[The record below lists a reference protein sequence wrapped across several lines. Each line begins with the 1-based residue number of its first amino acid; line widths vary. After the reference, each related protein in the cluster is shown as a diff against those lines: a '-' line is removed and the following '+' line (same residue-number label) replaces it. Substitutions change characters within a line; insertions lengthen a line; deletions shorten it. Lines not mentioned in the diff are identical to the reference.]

1 MKIKSSLLLFV
12 SLASLAAAQ
21 TSAPAKAPMAI
32 MQNSAVFD
40 ANDLKA
46 EERPN
51 GQRRAVFDNPTV
63 TLGRFECHVTT
74 LGVGQNSG
82 PAHAHPAVE
91 EATFVKEGTVEISIN
106 NDPKRTVGPGSVIY
120 FASKDLVALRN
131 VGSTSA
137 TYVVFSIRVTP
148 PVTN

>member
-1 MKIKSSLLLFV
+1 MKIPSCLLALV
-12 SLASLAAAQ
+12 SLASVAAAQ
-21 TSAPAKAPMAI
+21 TPAPAAAPAMK
-32 MQNSAVFD
+32 MKNSAIFD
-40 ANDLKA
+40 ASDLKA

-51 GQRRAVFDNPTV
+51 GQRRGVFDNPTE
-63 TLGRFECHVTT
+63 TLTRFECHVTT

-91 EATFVKEGTVEISIN
+91 EATFVKEGTVEITVN

-131 VGSTSA
+131 AGSTPA
-137 TYVVFSIRVTP
+137 TYVVFTIRVAP
-148 PVTN
+148 EN

>member
-1 MKIKSSLLLFV
+1 MKIPSCLFALI
-12 SLASLAAAQ
+12 SFASVAAAQ
-21 TSAPAKAPMAI
+21 TPVPDKAPATK

-40 ANDLKA
+40 AAELKA

-63 TLGRFECHVTT
+63 SLSRFECHVTT

-91 EATFVKEGTVEISIN
+91 EATFVKEGMVEISIN

-131 VGSTSA
+131 VGSTPA
-137 TYVVFSIRVTP
+137 TYVVFSIRVAP
-148 PVTN
+148 AAN